1 MEGRTNPP
9 PDSQVQTQGPRQAWQ
24 AGETHQHSPE
34 ITGILRGKSTLTY
47 ESHINV
53 WGL

>member
-9 PDSQVQTQGPRQAWQ
+9 PNSQVQTQGPRQAC
-24 AGETHQHSPE
+24 ETHQHSPE

-53 WGL
+53 WGP